1 MGGVRPRGRGL
12 PARAGP
18 SGPPRVWLS
27 AAVSVVY
34 RYLGSSE
41 AHEAG
46 RLRHGGGPAQPA
58 PGADSGG
65 SHIRRGRGSRIPEVR
80 AATDCPRWRRP
91 RQVSAAG
98 EGPGRWWAAVDG
110 AGGVAGELRGPLR
123 HPPAW
128 RRLAIGRNGR
138 VTPRGPAP
146 LHRGGRAGGWEAVLS
161 GRFSS
166 APSHLSANATQPF
179 TLCRS
184 ILWSVC
190 H

>member
-18 SGPPRVWLS
+18 NGPPRVWLP
-27 AAVSVVY
+27 AAVSVVC

-46 RLRHGGGPAQPA
+46 RLRHGGGPARPV
-58 PGADSGG
+58 PDADSGG

-98 EGPGRWWAAVDG
+98 EGTGRWWAAVDR

-128 RRLAIGRNGR
+128 RRPAIGRNRR

-146 LHRGGRAGGWEAVLS
+146 LNRGGRAGGWEAVLS

-166 APSHLSANATQPF
+166 APSHLSAYATQPF